1 MEGLILKTEST
12 TQTESHKITMKYLEF
27 LFILFFN
34 VLVAQAFKM
43 SKSSFKD
50 VLSDGTMM
58 QQLAHDHPSFF
69 KRHETS
75 NISKILKSQMQK
87 ILQIHDKHL
96 NQGILNRSHRAEFQK
111 ELKIKFKKIGN
122 YTKQRLRKSHNEKTR
137 RRQIRNR
144 R

>member
-1 MEGLILKTEST
+1 
-12 TQTESHKITMKYLEF
+12 
-27 LFILFFN
+27 
-34 VLVAQAFKM
+34 
-43 SKSSFKD
+43 
-50 VLSDGTMM
+50 MM
-58 QQLAHDHPSFF
+58 QQLAHDHPTFF

-122 YTKQRLRKSHNEKTR
+122 YTKQRLRKNHNEKTR

-144 R
+144 

>member
-1 MEGLILKTEST
+1 
-12 TQTESHKITMKYLEF
+12 MKYLKIF
-27 LFILFFN
+27 FILFFN
-34 VLVAQAFKM
+34 FLVAQAFTL

-50 VLSDGTMM
+50 VLSDGKMM

-111 ELKIKFKKIGN
+111 ELKIKFKNIGN
-122 YTKQRLRKSHNEKTR
+122 YTKQRLRKNHKEKTR
-137 RRQIRNR
+137 RRQTRNQ
-144 R
+144 

>member
-1 MEGLILKTEST
+1 
-12 TQTESHKITMKYLEF
+12 MKYLNF
-27 LFILFFN
+27 LFFN
-34 VLVAQAFKM
+34 FLVAQAFKM

-50 VLSDGTMM
+50 VLSDGKMM
-58 QQLAHDHPSFF
+58 QQLAHDHPTFF

-111 ELKIKFKKIGN
+111 ELKIKFKNIGN
-122 YTKQRLRKSHNEKTR
+122 YTKQRLRKNHNEKTR

-144 R
+144 